1 MKKFMMFAASFLV
14 AGSVCVS
21 IRTNHSE
28 RELLRTSLEALADGD
43 ELLGHCRKTSN
54 ACMTRC
60 PFCNEPLISEPDY
73 AGPAY
78 NINGECPNCHEHIHI
93 D

>member
-1 MKKFMMFAASFLV
+1 MKKFMMFAASILV

-54 ACMTRC
+54 ACMAQC
-60 PFCNEPLISEPDY
+60 PECDAQLISIPDVP
-73 AGPAY
+73 GPAH
-78 NINGECPNCHEHIHI
+78 NINGECPNCHKQIHV